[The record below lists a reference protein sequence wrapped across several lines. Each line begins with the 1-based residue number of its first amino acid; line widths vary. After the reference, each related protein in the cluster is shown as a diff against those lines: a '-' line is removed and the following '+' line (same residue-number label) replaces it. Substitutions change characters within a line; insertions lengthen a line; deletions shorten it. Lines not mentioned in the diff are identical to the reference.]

1 MAQQQSSRGNNMP
14 LDKTLLKTAIET
26 ELKAGGFELT
36 EMTEALATAIANA
49 VIDEITTNALVT
61 PQFKVT

>member
-1 MAQQQSSRGNNMP
+1 MP
-14 LDKTLLKTAIET
+14 LNKATLKAKIEK

-36 EMTEALATAIANA
+36 DMTEALATAVANA
-49 VIDEITTNALVT
+49 VIDEITQNALVT